1 MLCISIGASKWSLS
15 NHDGDDIRIRR
26 KAIGSRNKTTTHY
39 EHHINWYI
47 SLLTL
52 YEYDVKFPIMLTSD
66 LTNDDYIFFLFL
78 NLNELQR
85 ILPLENLPAFDKLN
99 DLK

>member
-26 KAIGSRNKTTTHY
+26 KAIGSRSKTATHD

-52 YEYDVKFPIMLTSD
+52 HDYDVKFPIMLTSD
-66 LTNDDYIFFLFL
+66 LTKDDYISFLFL

-85 ILPLENLPAFDKLN
+85 IWKMENLPAFDKLN